1 MADTRFDSVA
11 RSNYTAAR
19 DEPAITKTMNN
30 ETVLAELEGMT
41 VGRALRR
48 SAAKWPDQEFFKATD
63 TSVTFKQFDHLVDQ
77 LAHSMLA
84 LGLARHDHIAVWLG
98 NSLEWA
104 LCFCACARIGAV
116 VIPINTRYTAAEAG
130 YILVQS
136 DAKALMM
143 PTELYGLNYLHMF
156 EQIAPGVKH
165 AKHNLLDL
173 KELPTLK
180 RVIAHNTSSD
190 PTTLGESAHA
200 SQYTIPLQALLEQK
214 PTHNVLRI
222 ASAAPSSGNL
232 SYLPL
237 DQACGK
243 TPLQIAEQ
251 AVSEDDVLLICYTS
265 GTTGKPKGV
274 MHNHRVLKQATRV
287 GLALD
292 LKPGGRML
300 GHMPLYHVAGLYM
313 GFVPALTV
321 GACFVSMPQWDTGRA
336 LDLLEQ
342 ERITAFGGI
351 PTHFVD
357 LVNHPTVGQ
366 RDLSSIENAW
376 IGGSP
381 VMQATFENFKR
392 TLGLKQ
398 LMSTYGMTE
407 NTISTSFNRLTDP
420 LEICCQNRAP
430 ILGPSE
436 VKIINPLDGKE
447 QPRGEVGEIWCRGET
462 VMLGYYKNPEATQA
476 TITPEG
482 WLKTGDLGR
491 FDSEGFLS
499 VTGRLKEMYKT
510 GGTNVYPAE
519 IEQFLIQHPAI
530 ALVAIVG
537 VPDLRLDE
545 VGFAFVQPHPNQQIT
560 HAELRAFCKGRLAD
574 YKVPRYLKLLDAIP
588 RTTTGKIQRSALL
601 EIASIEL
608 APARHST
615 PG

>member
-1 MADTRFDSVA
+1 
-11 RSNYTAAR
+11 
-19 DEPAITKTMNN
+19 
-30 ETVLAELEGMT
+30 
-41 VGRALRR
+41 
-48 SAAKWPDQEFFKATD
+48 
-63 TSVTFKQFDHLVDQ
+63 
-77 LAHSMLA
+77 
-84 LGLARHDHIAVWLG
+84 
-98 NSLEWA
+98 
-104 LCFCACARIGAV
+104 V
-116 VIPINTRYTAAEAG
+116 VVPINTRYTAAEAG
-130 YILVQS
+130 YILKQS
-136 DAKALMM
+136 DAKALVLSK
-143 PTELYGLNYLHMF
+143 ELYGLNYLQMLEH
-156 EQIAPGVKH
+156 IAPSLKQ
-165 AKHNLLDL
+165 ATHNLIDIT
-173 KELPTLK
+173 ELPALK
-180 RVIAHNTSSD
+180 RVILHDTNDGRSQRDENDHTSQFS
-190 PTTLGESAHA
+190 
-200 SQYTIPLQALLEQK
+200 IPLQILLEQELARDALRVAFAT
-214 PTHNVLRI
+214 PTGLVYESL
-222 ASAAPSSGNL
+222 AQLCATSTL
-232 SYLPL
+232 SL
-237 DQACGK
+237 
-243 TPLQIAEQ
+243 AEQ
-251 AVSEDDVLLICYTS
+251 TVTVEDVLLICYTS

-274 MHNHRVLKQATRV
+274 MHNHHVLKQATRV

-313 GFVPALTV
+313 GFVPALTL
-321 GACFVSMPQWDTGRA
+321 GACFVNMPQWDTGRA
-336 LDLLEQ
+336 LELLEQ

-381 VMQATFENFKR
+381 VMQATFENFQR

-420 LEICCQNRAP
+420 LEVCCQNRAP

-436 VKIINPLDGKE
+436 VKIIDPLNGNE

-462 VMLGYYKNPEATQA
+462 VMLGYYKNPEATLA

-519 IEQFLIQHPAI
+519 IEQLLIQHPAI

-545 VGFAFVQPHPNQQIT
+545 VGFAFIQTHPDQQIT
-560 HAELRAFCKGRLAD
+560 HTELRAFCKGKLAD
-574 YKVPRYLKLLDAIP
+574 YKVPRYLKVLAAIP

-601 EIASIEL
+601 ELASTEL
-608 APARHST
+608 ALAAQSA

>member
-1 MADTRFDSVA
+1 
-11 RSNYTAAR
+11 
-19 DEPAITKTMNN
+19 MNN

-63 TSVTFKQFDHLVDQ
+63 RSVTFKQFDHLVDQ
-77 LAHSMLA
+77 LAQSMLA

-98 NSLEWA
+98 NSLEWT

-116 VIPINTRYTAAEAG
+116 VVPINTRYTAAEAG
-130 YILVQS
+130 YILAQS
-136 DAKALMM
+136 DAKALVLS
-143 PTELYGLNYLHMF
+143 TELYGLNYLQMLEH
-156 EQIAPGVKH
+156 IAPSLKQ
-165 AKHNLLDL
+165 ATDNLLDST
-173 KELPTLK
+173 ELPALK
-180 RVIAHNTSSD
+180 RVIIHDTSSD
-190 PTTLGESAHA
+190 QTQRDESADPA
-200 SQYTIPLQALLEQK
+200 RYTIPLQSLLEQE
-214 PTHNVLRI
+214 PVRDALRI
-222 ASAAPSSGNL
+222 AFATPTALEHVSLEQACTTST
-232 SYLPL
+232 LPL
-237 DQACGK
+237 
-243 TPLQIAEQ
+243 AEQ
-251 AVSEDDVLLICYTS
+251 AVSADDVLLICYTS

-313 GFVPALTV
+313 GFVPALTL
-321 GACFVSMPQWDTGRA
+321 GACFVNMPQWDTGRA

-366 RDLSSIENAW
+366 CDLSSIENAW

-398 LMSTYGMTE
+398 LMSTYGMNE

-420 LEICCQNRAP
+420 LEVCCQNRAP

-447 QPRGEVGEIWCRGET
+447 QPRGEIGEIWCRGET

-476 TITPEG
+476 TITTEG

-560 HAELRAFCKGRLAD
+560 HAELRAFCKGKLAD

-608 APARHST
+608 APTRHSA

>member
-1 MADTRFDSVA
+1 
-11 RSNYTAAR
+11 
-19 DEPAITKTMNN
+19 MN
-30 ETVLAELEGMT
+30 TTLLSELEGLT

-48 SAAKWPDQEFFKATD
+48 SAARWPEQEFFKSHD
-63 TSVTFKQFDHLVDQ
+63 TSLTFAQFDRLVDQ
-77 LAHSMLA
+77 LAQSLLA
-84 LGLARHDHIAVWLG
+84 LGLTRHDHIAVWLG
-98 NSLEWA
+98 NSLEWT

-116 VIPINTRYTAAEAG
+116 VVPINTRYTAAEAG
-130 YILVQS
+130 YILTQS
-136 DAKALMM
+136 DAKALVLS
-143 PTELYGLNYLHMF
+143 TELYGLNYLDML
-156 EQIAPGVKH
+156 EQIAPSLKQ
-165 AKHNLLDL
+165 ATDNLLDL
-173 KELPTLK
+173 TELPALK
-180 RVIAHNTSSD
+180 RLILHDANDDRSQRDANDHSSRYSIALKQMLRPRPAID
-190 PTTLGESAHA
+190 AWQVAFAAPTGLAHA
-200 SQYTIPLQALLEQK
+200 S
-214 PTHNVLRI
+214 
-222 ASAAPSSGNL
+222 L
-232 SYLPL
+232 S
-237 DQACGK
+237 QACA
-243 TPLQIAEQ
+243 TNTLSLAEQ
-251 AVSEDDVLLICYTS
+251 TVTVEDVLLICYTS

-313 GFVPALTV
+313 GFVPALTL
-321 GACFVSMPQWDTGRA
+321 GACFINMPQWDTGRA
-336 LDLLEQ
+336 LELLEQ

-357 LVNHPTVGQ
+357 LVNHPSVGQ

-381 VMQATFENFKR
+381 VMQATFENFQR

-420 LEICCQNRAP
+420 LEVCCQNRAP

-436 VKIINPLDGKE
+436 VKIIDPASGSEL
-447 QPRGEVGEIWCRGET
+447 PRGEVGEIWCRGET

-476 TITPEG
+476 TITPDG

-519 IEQFLIQHPAI
+519 IEQHLIQHPAI

-545 VGFAFVQPHPNQQIT
+545 VGFAFVQTHPNQQIT
-560 HAELRAFCKGRLAD
+560 HAELRAFCKGKLAD
-574 YKVPRYLKLLDAIP
+574 YKVPRYLKVLAAIP

-601 EIASIEL
+601 ELASAEL
-608 APARHST
+608 TFTAQST

>member
-1 MADTRFDSVA
+1 M
-11 RSNYTAAR
+11 
-19 DEPAITKTMNN
+19 MN
-30 ETVLAELEGMT
+30 TTLLSELEGLT

-48 SAAKWPDQEFFKATD
+48 SAAQWPEQEFFKSQD
-63 TSVTFKQFDHLVDQ
+63 TSLTFKQFDRLVDQ
-77 LAHSMLA
+77 LAQSLLA
-84 LGLARHDHIAVWLG
+84 LGLTRHDHIAVWLG
-98 NSLEWA
+98 NSLEWT

-116 VIPINTRYTAAEAG
+116 VVPINTRYTAAEAG
-130 YILVQS
+130 YILAQS
-136 DAKALMM
+136 DAKALILSK
-143 PTELYGLNYLHMF
+143 ELYGLNYLQMLEH
-156 EQIAPGVKH
+156 IAPSLKQ
-165 AKHNLLDL
+165 ATHNLIDIT
-173 KELPTLK
+173 ELPALK
-180 RVIAHNTSSD
+180 RVILHDISD
-190 PTTLGESAHA
+190 DRSQRDENDHT
-200 SQYTIPLQALLEQK
+200 SQYSIPLRILLEQ
-214 PTHNVLRI
+214 
-222 ASAAPSSGNL
+222 ASARDALRVAFATPTTGDQSVPPPTSDL
-232 SYLPL
+232 SNLPL
-237 DQACGK
+237 YATEDNGLVHLTLAQAYQER
-243 TPLQIAEQ
+243 PLHSAEQ
-251 AVSEDDVLLICYTS
+251 TVTVEDVLLICYTS

-313 GFVPALTV
+313 GFVPALTL
-321 GACFVSMPQWDTGRA
+321 GACFVNMPQWDTGRA
-336 LDLLEQ
+336 LELLEQ

-381 VMQATFENFKR
+381 VMQATFENFQR

-420 LEICCQNRAP
+420 LEVCCQNRAP

-436 VKIINPLDGKE
+436 VKIIDPVSGEE
-447 QPRGEVGEIWCRGET
+447 QPRGEIGEIWCRGET
-462 VMLGYYKNPEATQA
+462 VMLGYYKNPEATLA

-519 IEQFLIQHPAI
+519 IEQLLIQHPAI

-545 VGFAFVQPHPNQQIT
+545 VGFAFVQTHPNQQIT
-560 HAELRAFCKGRLAD
+560 HTELRAFCKGKLAD
-574 YKVPRYLKLLDAIP
+574 YKVPRYLKVLTAIP

-601 EIASIEL
+601 ELASTEL
-608 APARHST
+608 ALAAQSA

>member
-1 MADTRFDSVA
+1 
-11 RSNYTAAR
+11 
-19 DEPAITKTMNN
+19 MN
-30 ETVLAELEGMT
+30 TPLLSELEGLT
-41 VGRALRR
+41 LGRALRR
-48 SAAKWPDQEFFKATD
+48 SAARWPEQEFFKSQD
-63 TSVTFKQFDHLVDQ
+63 ISLTFAQFDRRVDQ
-77 LAHSMLA
+77 LAQSLLA
-84 LGLARHDHIAVWLG
+84 LGLTRHDHIAVWLG
-98 NSLEWA
+98 NSLEWT
-104 LCFCACARIGAV
+104 LSFCACARIGAV
-116 VIPINTRYTAAEAG
+116 VVPINTRYTAAEAG
-130 YILVQS
+130 YILAQS
-136 DAKALMM
+136 DAKALVLSA
-143 PTELYGLNYLHMF
+143 ELYGLNYLQML
-156 EQIAPGVKH
+156 ENIAPSLKQ
-165 AKHNLLDL
+165 ATDNLIHTA
-173 KELPTLK
+173 ELPALK
-180 RVIAHNTSSD
+180 RVIIHETNSD
-190 PTTLGESAHA
+190 QTQRDESNRPAR
-200 SQYTIPLQALLEQK
+200 YTIPLQTLLEQG
-214 PTHNVLRI
+214 PASDTLRI
-222 ASAAPSSGNL
+222 VFTTPTTFVRVALAEACAMCPL
-232 SYLPL
+232 SR
-237 DQACGK
+237 
-243 TPLQIAEQ
+243 IEQ
-251 AVSEDDVLLICYTS
+251 TVSVDDVLLICYTS

-274 MHNHRVLKQATRV
+274 MHNHHVLKQATRV

-313 GFVPALTV
+313 GFVPALTL
-321 GACFVSMPQWDTGRA
+321 GACFVNMSQWDTGRA
-336 LDLLEQ
+336 LELLEQ

-366 RDLSSIENAW
+366 RDLSAIENAW

-381 VMQATFENFKR
+381 VMQATFEKFQR

-420 LEICCQNRAP
+420 LEVCCQNRAP

-436 VKIINPLDGKE
+436 VKIIDPISGQE

-491 FDSEGFLS
+491 FDDEGFLS

-519 IEQFLIQHPAI
+519 VEQFLIQHPAI

-537 VPDLRLDE
+537 VPDPRLDE
-545 VGFAFVQPHPNQQIT
+545 VGFAFVQIHPNQQLT
-560 HAELRAFCKGRLAD
+560 HAELRAFCKGKLAD
-574 YKVPRYLKLLDAIP
+574 YKVPRYLKVLAAIP

-601 EIASIEL
+601 ELASAEL
-608 APARHST
+608 ASAAQSM

>member
-1 MADTRFDSVA
+1 MQHCCTTRLASQK
-11 RSNYTAAR
+11 
-19 DEPAITKTMNN
+19 IIMN
-30 ETVLAELEGMT
+30 TTLLSDLEGLT

-48 SAAKWPDQEFFKATD
+48 SAAQWPEQEFFKSHD
-63 TSVTFKQFDHLVDQ
+63 TSLTFTQFDHLVDQ
-77 LAHSMLA
+77 LAQSLLA
-84 LGLARHDHIAVWLG
+84 LGLTRHDHIAVWLG
-98 NSLEWA
+98 NSLEWT

-116 VIPINTRYTAAEAG
+116 VVPINTRYTAAEAG
-130 YILVQS
+130 YILTQS
-136 DAKALMM
+136 DAKALVLS
-143 PTELYGLNYLHMF
+143 TELYGLNYLDML
-156 EQIAPGVKH
+156 EQIAPSLKQ
-165 AKHNLLDL
+165 ATDNLLDL
-173 KELPTLK
+173 IELPALK
-180 RVIAHNTSSD
+180 RLILHDATDDRSQRDAND
-190 PTTLGESAHA
+190 HA
-200 SQYTIPLQALLEQK
+200 SRYSIALKQL
-214 PTHNVLRI
+214 LRPGPSIDAWQI
-222 ASAAPSSGNL
+222 AVAAPTGLAHVSL
-232 SYLPL
+232 S
-237 DQACGK
+237 QACA
-243 TPLQIAEQ
+243 TNTLSLAEQ
-251 AVSEDDVLLICYTS
+251 TVTVEDVLLICYTS

-313 GFVPALTV
+313 GFVPALTL
-321 GACFVSMPQWDTGRA
+321 GACFVNMPQWDTVRA
-336 LDLLEQ
+336 LELLEQ

-357 LVNHPTVGQ
+357 LVNHPSVRQ

-381 VMQATFENFKR
+381 VMQATFENFQR

-420 LEICCQNRAP
+420 LEVCCQNRAP

-436 VKIINPLDGKE
+436 VKIIDPASGSEL
-447 QPRGEVGEIWCRGET
+447 PRGEIGEIWCRGET

-476 TITPEG
+476 TITPDG

-519 IEQFLIQHPAI
+519 VEQLLIQHPAI

-545 VGFAFVQPHPNQQIT
+545 VGFAFVQTHPNQQIT
-560 HAELRAFCKGRLAD
+560 HAELRAFCKGKLAD
-574 YKVPRYLKLLDAIP
+574 YKVPRYLKVLTAIP

-601 EIASIEL
+601 ELASAEL
-608 APARHST
+608 AFAAQST

>member
-1 MADTRFDSVA
+1 
-11 RSNYTAAR
+11 
-19 DEPAITKTMNN
+19 MNN
-30 ETVLAELEGMT
+30 ETVLSELEGMT
-41 VGRALRR
+41 VGQALRR
-48 SAAKWPDQEFFKATD
+48 SAAKWPSEEFFKTTD
-63 TSVTFKQFDHLVDQ
+63 TAVTFMQFDGLVDR
-77 LAHSMLA
+77 LAQSL
-84 LGLARHDHIAVWLG
+84 LGLGLTRHDHIAVWLG

-116 VIPINTRYTAAEAG
+116 VVPINTRYTASEAG
-130 YILVQS
+130 YILAQS
-136 DAKALMM
+136 DAKALVI
-143 PTELYGLNYLHMF
+143 PTGLYGLNFLQIL
-156 EQIAPGVKH
+156 EGIAPSLKH
-165 AKHNLLDL
+165 AKHNFLNL
-173 KELPTLK
+173 KELPALK
-180 RVIAHNTSSD
+180 RIIAHDTSSEQNPSD
-190 PTTLGESAHA
+190 ENARTTHC
-200 SQYTIPLQALLEQK
+200 TIPFQALLEQG
-214 PTHNVLRI
+214 PTRDGLRL
-222 ASAAPSSGNL
+222 AFVRSTTYDL
-232 SYLPL
+232 SVPPPANDLSHLPL
-237 DQACGK
+237 FAAENDGLVHLLLAQACEER
-243 TPLQIAEQ
+243 PLHSVEQSVTAE
-251 AVSEDDVLLICYTS
+251 DVLLICYTS

-313 GFVPALTV
+313 GFVPALTL
-321 GACFVSMPQWDTGRA
+321 GACFVNMPQWDTGRA
-336 LDLLEQ
+336 LELLEQ

-357 LVNHPTVGQ
+357 LVNHPAVGQ

-381 VMQATFENFKR
+381 VMQATFENFQR

-420 LEICCQNRAP
+420 LEVCCQNRAP

-436 VKIINPLDGKE
+436 VKIIDPVNGNE

-462 VMLGYYKNPEATQA
+462 VMLGYYKNPEATLA
-476 TITPEG
+476 TITPDG

-545 VGFAFVQPHPNQQIT
+545 VGFAFVQTHPNQQIT
-560 HAELRAFCKGRLAD
+560 HAELRAFCKGKLAD
-574 YKVPRYLKLLDAIP
+574 YKVPRYLKVLDAIP
-588 RTTTGKIQRSALL
+588 RTTTGKIQRSSLL
-601 EIASIEL
+601 ELASIEL
-608 APARHST
+608 TSAGHSAP
-615 PG
+615 G

>member
-1 MADTRFDSVA
+1 
-11 RSNYTAAR
+11 
-19 DEPAITKTMNN
+19 MNN
-30 ETVLAELEGMT
+30 ETVLFELEGMT
-41 VGRALRR
+41 LGQALRR
-48 SAAKWPDQEFFKATD
+48 SAAKWPGEQFFKTTD
-63 TSVTFKQFDHLVDQ
+63 TAVTFMQFDGLVDC
-77 LAHSMLA
+77 LAQSL
-84 LGLARHDHIAVWLG
+84 LGLGLTRHDHIAVWLG

-116 VIPINTRYTAAEAG
+116 VVPINTRYTASEAG
-130 YILVQS
+130 YILAQS
-136 DAKALMM
+136 DAKALVI
-143 PTELYGLNYLHMF
+143 PTSLYGLNFMQMLAD
-156 EQIAPGVKH
+156 IAPSLKH
-165 AKHNLLDL
+165 IEHNLLNL
-173 KELPTLK
+173 KELPALK
-180 RVIAHNTSSD
+180 RIIAHDTSSEQN
-190 PTTLGESAHA
+190 PSVKTTRTSHC
-200 SQYTIPLQALLEQK
+200 TIPFQALLEPGPARDGLRLAFAR
-214 PTHNVLRI
+214 PTTRDQSVPPPT
-222 ASAAPSSGNL
+222 SDL
-232 SYLPL
+232 SLLPL
-237 DQACGK
+237 CATEDNGLVHLTLAQACEER
-243 TPLQIAEQ
+243 PLRSAEQ
-251 AVSEDDVLLICYTS
+251 TVTAEDVLLICYTS

-292 LKPGGRML
+292 LKPGGRLL

-313 GFVPALTV
+313 GLVPTLTL
-321 GACFVSMPQWDTGRA
+321 GACFVNMPQWDTARA

-357 LVNHPTVGQ
+357 LVNHPSVAQ
-366 RDLSSIENAW
+366 RDLSSVENAW

-381 VMQATFENFKR
+381 VMQATFENFKT

-436 VKIINPLDGKE
+436 VKIIDPVNGKE
-447 QPRGEVGEIWCRGET
+447 QQRGEVGEIWCRGET
-462 VMLGYYKNPEATQA
+462 VMLGYYKNSEATQA

-491 FDSEGFLS
+491 FDSDGFLS

-519 IEQFLIQHPAI
+519 VEQLLIQHPAI
-530 ALVAIVG
+530 ALIAIVG
-537 VPDLRLDE
+537 VPDPRLDE
-545 VGFAFVQPHPNQQIT
+545 VGFAFIQTHPNQRIT
-560 HAELRAFCKGRLAD
+560 HTELRAFCKGKLAD
-574 YKVPRYLKLLDAIP
+574 YKVPRHLKILEAIP

-601 EIASIEL
+601 ELAITEL
-608 APARHST
+608 AFAAQLA